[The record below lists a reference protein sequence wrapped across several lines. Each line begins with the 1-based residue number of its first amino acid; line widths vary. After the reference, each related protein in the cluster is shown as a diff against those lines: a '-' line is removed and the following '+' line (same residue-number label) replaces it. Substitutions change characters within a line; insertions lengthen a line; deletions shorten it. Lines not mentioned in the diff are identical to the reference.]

1 MDELFFTGM
10 DILEQ
15 TRKLVETATDGVCKG
30 LTDSE
35 REAYLG
41 GVANTLSALQCMLEV
56 DCDGEPIVHISGIES
71 LEEMSIEEL
80 EDRFLNN

>member
-15 TRKLVETATDGVCKG
+15 TRKLVDKATESVCRN

-35 REAYLG
+35 KEIYLG

-56 DCDGEPIVHISGIES
+56 DCDGEPIVYIPGIEG
-71 LEEMSIEEL
+71 LEEMSIEDL
-80 EDRFLNN
+80 EERFLK